1 MKLSFSEKVGYGA
14 GDTAIGLVMG
24 SMAMIV
30 TYFYT
35 DVYGLRASD
44 VGILLIVVRFVDAIS
59 DPLVGIITD
68 RTKTRW
74 GRYRP
79 YLLFFSVPFGLSIW
93 MMFSTPDYTYAGKLA
108 WAFFTYI
115 LLTLAYTLI
124 SIPYISL
131 IGVITDDPQ
140 ERLVANSYRFVMNKT
155 AVLVVTSAVP
165 ILALYLGEG
174 NLASGYKLTMGVMAV
189 AATLLCLFC
198 FAAVKERIT
207 HPVKPFVFKQQVSH
221 LFKNDQWMILG
232 AAIAIIMF
240 GGIIRSSVSAYY
252 AKYYLNG
259 GEDLIAPF
267 LTLGVVAS
275 GIAIFLATYITNRY
289 DKIKMFRITQFLTF
303 AFGIAMYFVV
313 GQDDIWLAFIFYFL
327 LSLLGDMQLPVYW
340 AAIAEAVDY
349 GELKSGVR
357 VSGLAFGGILF
368 FQKFGMGLAGGF
380 VGLMLSCFD
389 YQPGQAQSAQSLTGI
404 ALLMTIIPAVFNLLV
419 TLLMRKYIINNDYYY
434 QQIKVRLAEKLD

>member
-1 MKLSFSEKVGYGA
+1 
-14 GDTAIGLVMG
+14 
-24 SMAMIV
+24 
-30 TYFYT
+30 
-35 DVYGLRASD
+35 
-44 VGILLIVVRFVDAIS
+44 
-59 DPLVGIITD
+59 
-68 RTKTRW
+68 
-74 GRYRP
+74 
-79 YLLFFSVPFGLSIW
+79 LLFFSVPFGLSIW

-419 TLLMRKYIINNDYYY
+419 TLLMRKYIINNVYYY